1 MPRRNKCVFCNS
13 IITEIVYTQKDFPIT
28 FGGNK
33 NIVPYETIDIEWVS
47 CKSCDIIQLVTLVEP
62 IKLYGNTH
70 NNTGESL
77 LWINHHNMLYN
88 FIKNSITT
96 NKILEIGAE
105 NGVLAQKFIE
115 ENYKYSILNI
125 FEEKNKIDGIEYIQ
139 HNCEDYDYV
148 GIETIVLSHVFEHL
162 YNPRRF
168 VETISKSKVK
178 NIVLSVPN
186 LKMCLTKNTVSFINN
201 EHTYYFE
208 ESHIIKLF
216 ELFNYKLNKK
226 EYCKDYSIFFSFN
239 YVELTNTVDL
249 LKEYFIKRESDISSI
264 ILDKPTY
271 IVPGGH
277 YGSVIYYYLKNKEYV
292 SGFLDN
298 DKGKQGTYMYG
309 TNLLI
314 YSLNHIKDLTNISI
328 LLHAGPYTNEITNQL
343 KDINSEIDIKI
354 FY

>member
-1 MPRRNKCVFCNS
+1 MIKRNNCVFCNA

-28 FGGNK
+28 FGGEK
-33 NIVPYETIDIEWVS
+33 NIVLYESIDIEWAS

-62 IKLYGNTH
+62 IKLYQNTH
-70 NNTGESL
+70 NNTSESL
-77 LWINHHNMLYN
+77 TWINHHNTLYD

-96 NKILEIGAE
+96 NSILEIGAE
-105 NGVLAQKFIE
+105 NGVLAHKFIKK
-115 ENYKYSILNI
+115 NYKYSILNI

-139 HNCEDYDYV
+139 HNCEDYDYD

-168 VETISKSKVK
+168 VERTSKSKVK

-186 LKMCLTKNTVSFINN
+186 LKIGLTKNMISFIHN

-208 ESHIIKLF
+208 ELHIIRLF
-216 ELFNYKLNKK
+216 ELFNYKLNNK
-226 EYCKDYSIFFSFN
+226 EYYKDHSIFLSFN
-239 YVELTNTVDL
+239 YVEPTNTVDL

-277 YGSVIYYYLKNKEYV
+277 YGSVIYYYLKNKEFV

-309 TNLLI
+309 TNLLT

-328 LLHAGPYTNEITNQL
+328 LLHAGPYTSELINQL
-343 KDINSEIDIKI
+343 KMLNSEIDIKI
-354 FY
+354 F

>member
-1 MPRRNKCVFCNS
+1 MITRNNCVFCNM
-13 IITEIVYTQKDFPIT
+13 IISEIVYTQKDFPIT
-28 FGGNK
+28 FGGEEK
-33 NIVPYETIDIEWVS
+33 IVPYETIDIQWVS

-62 IKLYGNTH
+62 IKLYKNTH
-70 NNTGESL
+70 NNTSESL
-77 LWINHHNMLYN
+77 LWINHHNMLFD

-105 NGVLAQKFIE
+105 NGVLAHKFIK

-148 GIETIVLSHVFEHL
+148 DIETIVLSHVFEHL
-162 YNPRRF
+162 YNPRNF

-186 LKMCLTKNTVSFINN
+186 LKMCLTKNIVSFIHN
-201 EHTYYFE
+201 EHTYYFK

-226 EYCKDYSIFFSFN
+226 EYYKDHSIFFLFN
-239 YVELTNTVDL
+239 YLETTNTVDL
-249 LKEYFIKRESDISSI
+249 LKEYFIKRELGISSI
-264 ILDKPTY
+264 VLDRPTY

-314 YSLNHIKDLTNISI
+314 YTPNHIKDLTNISI
-328 LLHAGPYTNEITNQL
+328 LLHAGPYTNELIYQL
-343 KDINSEIDIKI
+343 KNINTHIDIKI
-354 FY
+354 F